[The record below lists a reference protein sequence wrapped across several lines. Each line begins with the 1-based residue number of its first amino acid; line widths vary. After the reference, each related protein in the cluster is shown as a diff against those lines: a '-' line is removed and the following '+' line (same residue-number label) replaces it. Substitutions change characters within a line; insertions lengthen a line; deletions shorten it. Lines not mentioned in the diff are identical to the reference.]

1 MAKELVERVDCPKM
15 PHDTEPGYVSSL
27 DLWLAR
33 GAIVAV
39 IALQLGLINTVLFRA
54 QWLAPALEVVL
65 LIPLIALSA
74 RGERLA
80 KAATRSGEWSRVSR
94 YRPVLKILAGSLVT
108 IVSVANAF
116 ALFTVVRALLG
127 GRSTGGR
134 TLLIDALNIWATNV
148 IIFALWYWELDR
160 GGPSLDRTVHH
171 PPSDFLFP
179 QMVAPRENP
188 AASENPGFVDY
199 LFLSFTTCTAFSP
212 TDTLPLTARMKLLML
227 FEALIS
233 LLTIALV
240 AARAVN
246 ILA

>member
-1 MAKELVERVDCPKM
+1 M
-15 PHDTEPGYVSSL
+15 PRNTEPGYLSSL

-33 GAIVAV
+33 GAIVVV
-39 IALQLGLINTVLFRA
+39 IALQWALIKTVLFRA
-54 QWLAPALEVVL
+54 QWFALVLEVVL
-65 LIPLIALSA
+65 LIPLIVLSSRA
-74 RGERLA
+74 ERLA
-80 KAATRSGEWSRVSR
+80 RAATRSGEWKEVSR
-94 YRPVLKILAGSLVT
+94 YRPVLKILAGSLVIT
-108 IVSVANAF
+108 VSVANAV

-134 TLLIDALNIWATNV
+134 TLLVDAVNIWATNV
-148 IIFALWYWELDR
+148 FIFALWFWELDR
-160 GGPSLDRTVHH
+160 GGPSLDRTIHP

-179 QMVAPRENP
+179 QVVAPPEHP
-188 AASENPGFVDY
+188 ATSEVPGFVDY

-212 TDTLPLTARMKLLML
+212 TDTLPLTPRMKLLMML
-227 FEALIS
+227 EALIS